1 MLSFIKAL
9 QFLLC
14 VGGWVR
20 GAVQYNDDWEMN
32 KLTFLK
38 SLMYHI

>member
-14 VGGWVR
+14 VCVGG
-20 GAVQYNDDWEMN
+20 GVQCNTMMIERWTN
-32 KLTFLK
+32 
-38 SLMYHI
+38 